1 MSNDRKLSPI
11 PKGLADTKGYI
22 DLQVNG
28 YQDVNFSTP
37 GLSVADIRRIT
48 QILLKRGTAAYCPT
62 VVTSDLSVYEQNLP
76 ILAKAM
82 MEPDLCDHLLGLHL
96 EGPFIS
102 KPASGAHPQEH
113 IRPPDVRLLDHWQS
127 LSGNRVRI
135 ITLAP
140 EAEGAEAFIRHAT
153 GQGIVCSLGHHVGDD
168 ASIKRAVDAGASLC
182 THLGN
187 GIPNTLPRH
196 PNPIWTQLADDRL
209 TGMFITDGHHLP
221 KSFIRVAIR
230 AKGVSRFIVTSDVAP
245 PGGMPLNTRPSAGPS
260 FWTLPDVFTSRTGI
274 RLRAHPRPWNSA
286 WNGWIPWE
294 YFPRRNLWK
303 SGGTTRS
310 GCSVIKFE
318 AGTARRVVRK
328 WIIR

>member
-245 PGGMPLNTRPSAGPS
+245 PGGMPPGEYKAIGGAVILDPSGRLYVKDGNSLAGSSSTMEQCMEWLDSLGVLSPS
-260 FWTLPDVFTSRTGI
+260 ELMEVGRNNP
-274 RLRAHPRPWNSA
+274 LRML
-286 WNGWIPWE
+286 G
-294 YFPRRNLWK
+294 YQ
-303 SGGTTRS
+303 
-310 GCSVIKFE
+310 V
-318 AGTARRVVRK
+318 
-328 WIIR
+328 